1 MKKPFYKRW
10 WFWAIVAFVVVGA
23 IGSSLEKGE
32 APVQTT
38 APAQEN
44 SELPESIT
52 EPTAEPTQTPA
63 PTPTS
68 TPTPTQ
74 TPAPT
79 QTAEPEPTST
89 TGPSPEQ
96 TQAPVTTT
104 PTASDGEGQADVQG
118 PSGSGGEGTGGG
130 WDSEPSGTQPV
141 PSDAP
146 SGMMVWIPQSGSKY
160 HSSPNCSNM
169 KNPTQVTV
177 SQAEAWGYEPCKKCF
192 G

>member
-10 WFWAIVAFVVVGA
+10 WFWAVVAFVVIGA
-23 IGSSLEKGE
+23 IGSALEKGE
-32 APVQTT
+32 APVQAT
-38 APAQEN
+38 APAQES
-44 SELPESIT
+44 SELPEPAT
-52 EPTAEPTQTPA
+52 EQTAEPTQTPVPTHTPA
-63 PTPTS
+63 PTPT
-68 TPTPTQ
+68 P

-79 QTAEPEPTST
+79 QTPEPTST
-89 TGPSPEQ
+89 PEPLPEQ
-96 TQAPVTTT
+96 TPAAVTTT
-104 PTASDGEGQADVQG
+104 PTASGSGQAEVQG

-141 PSDAP
+141 PTDAP

>member
-10 WFWAIVAFVVVGA
+10 WFWAVVAFVVIGA
-23 IGSSLEKGE
+23 IGSALEKGE

-38 APAQEN
+38 VPAQET
-44 SELPESIT
+44 SDLPEPTT
-52 EPTAEPTQTPA
+52 EPTAEPTQAPTPTPTPTPA
-63 PTPTS
+63 PTP
-68 TPTPTQ
+68 
-74 TPAPT
+74 
-79 QTAEPEPTST
+79 TAEPEPTSAPE
-89 TGPSPEQ
+89 PSPEQ
-96 TQAPVTTT
+96 TPAAVTTT
-104 PTASDGEGQADVQG
+104 PTASGGRGQADVLG
-118 PSGSGGEGTGGG
+118 PSGSDGEGTGG
-130 WDSEPSGTQPV
+130 WDSEPSGPQPV
-141 PSDAP
+141 PTDAP